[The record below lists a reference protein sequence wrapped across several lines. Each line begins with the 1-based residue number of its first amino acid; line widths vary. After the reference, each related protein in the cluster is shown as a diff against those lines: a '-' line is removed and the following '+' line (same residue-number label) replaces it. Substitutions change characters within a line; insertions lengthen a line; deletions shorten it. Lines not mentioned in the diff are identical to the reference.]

1 LRETVGTEAAV
12 VATFDAL
19 RKKRNIT
26 GYERVGTCRTLMQPR
41 CERLQYACATRSS
54 NGSSSIM
61 VRSSRTETFG
71 KGADPTY
78 ADRLNNS

>member
-1 LRETVGTEAAV
+1 
-12 VATFDAL
+12 
-19 RKKRNIT
+19 
-26 GYERVGTCRTLMQPR
+26 
-41 CERLQYACATRSS
+41 
-54 NGSSSIM
+54 M